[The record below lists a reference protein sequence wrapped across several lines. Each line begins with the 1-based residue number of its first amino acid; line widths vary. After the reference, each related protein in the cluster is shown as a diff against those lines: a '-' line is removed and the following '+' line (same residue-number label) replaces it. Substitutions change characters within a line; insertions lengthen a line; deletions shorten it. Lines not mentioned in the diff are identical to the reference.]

1 MAILK
6 ELHWECIPQPVH
18 DLMAEVGH
26 HPFAQRFYL
35 AGGTAL
41 ALQLGHRISVDLD
54 FFSATDE
61 LPNESRREIV
71 EALRSKCPV
80 EVLESTVG
88 NLLLR
93 IRETRIGFFSY
104 GYALLEP
111 TFSVLGVEVASLLDI
126 GMMKLDALISRGAR
140 KDFYDL
146 YFIAQHI
153 PIEEMLRRGPEK
165 YPYAKDYAM
174 MALISMTDFTNADRQ
189 APVETFPSV
198 LWGEIKAFFISEARR
213 LGREWF
219 GLR

>member
-6 ELHWECIPQPVH
+6 ELHWECVPQPVH
-18 DLMAEVGH
+18 DLMVKVGRYS
-26 HPFAQRFYL
+26 FAHRFYL

-61 LPNESRREIV
+61 LLDESRRKIV
-71 EALRSKCPV
+71 ETLRREHPV

-93 IRETRIGFFSY
+93 IGQTHIGFFSY

-146 YFIAQHI
+146 YFIAQYI

-165 YPYAKDYAM
+165 YPHAKDYAM
-174 MALISMTDFTNADRQ
+174 MALVSMTDFANADKD
-189 APVETFPSV
+189 APVETSPPLS
-198 LWGEIKAFFISEARR
+198 WDEAKAFFISEAQR

>member
-80 EVLESTVG
+80 EVLESTIG

-198 LWGEIKAFFISEARR
+198 LWGEIKTFFISEAQR